1 MSQQHSLLSPFA
13 RHRPAAGAT
22 SRVAP
27 PPQPSFAAAQSAGEN
42 SRHRLSA
49 LGALP
54 VPLSSALRQ
63 RELQPGADRCS
74 VGCGTA
80 GLTWAALG
88 STLYVW
94 RAAAP
99 QGCIRLASPLPS
111 EEATAQSVCEIQPG
125 AGEADE
131 VLLLCCWASRAS
143 CRLTLYRLEALSEP
157 PRLASPPPVYDL
169 AVPLP
174 ANSTALFLRA
184 TPGTVAPAFAPAAAI
199 LATSASQLF
208 AVSLESSVGVPSAAK
223 PGLAL
228 SLSPLE
234 RSSGSLSRVI
244 TAVSSYFSSSQR
256 AGPTAPLAALSL
268 ASDWM
273 VTLSSAGATDTAA
286 ETIVDCWKRNGTGQS
301 YTHAGGSPLL
311 PLLQPALAH
320 AGRGDAAFL
329 AGRCH
334 VADACVL
341 PAEQP
346 GADGR
351 LLLLL
356 ATRGAAGGAAA
367 GATYDLGLVE
377 MSIAQAARSGL
388 PPAAPTLSRRRL
400 RCAVFPSLMAALLRM
415 KTPSSPL
422 SLVTASR
429 PSGPAVAL
437 RPSAAL
443 GRAVLAPGG
452 LGGGEAFA
460 LRDRDGE
467 PSYDLIGVAGG
478 AGGGLSSAGAG
489 ATPPLLG
496 QNGLQDAKLLGAGG
510 NEQGVLLMFSHQ
522 IVRLEAR
529 PSGGG
534 GGAGGSGAGG
544 SFARGA
550 AVRRV
555 SVGGAAGGAAGAGG
569 GGGGAAAN
577 AHVDPEFARE
587 LAEAFQQY
595 EAMQRDG
602 WRGATD
608 KGRGVE
614 EMASGREAMCV
625 AALLALSRALASA
638 AVTTHSEAALAS
650 KLAQQTRL
658 VEFARLHSLL
668 DPAASPHEAAEL
680 VAIGERLAAG
690 LALRQTQ
697 NGASAAHSTL
707 LIALLDAVHRQVP
720 GGGGGGGGGRSVAVT
735 SSSPD
740 GVRTR
745 RPTGRTRGDLFRLLL
760 LDGRW
765 RVSPSRGVAA
775 GAAVADEQRLP
786 LRLSR
791 SLRHPPPLRR
801 ALCRPGVAAALRR
814 RDERRGRGGGRGG
827 ARRGAAAPLDERCGD
842 LR

>member
-1 MSQQHSLLSPFA
+1 MNFETLKTAKTANPQSPAEAQAVSQQHSLLSPFA

-111 EEATAQSVCEIQPG
+111 EEATAQRVCEIQPG

-208 AVSLESSVGVPSAAK
+208 AVSLESSVGAPSAAK

-320 AGRGDAAFL
+320 AGRGDAPS
-329 AGRCH
+329 
-334 VADACVL
+334 L
-341 PAEQP
+341 PAVATSP
-346 GADGR
+346 TPACFR
-351 LLLLL
+351 RSSL
-356 ATRGAAGGAAA
+356 APTVGCCCSRPVVRRGGAAA

-377 MSIAQAARSGL
+377 CPSPQAARSGL
-388 PPAAPTLSRRRL
+388 PPAAPTLSTSAPMCRL
-400 RCAVFPSLMAALLRM
+400 PI
-415 KTPSSPL
+415 PH
-422 SLVTASR
+422 
-429 PSGPAVAL
+429 GI
-437 RPSAAL
+437 SAD
-443 GRAVLAPGG
+443 
-452 LGGGEAFA
+452 E
-460 LRDRDGE
+460 
-467 PSYDLIGVAGG
+467 
-478 AGGGLSSAGAG
+478 
-489 ATPPLLG
+489 
-496 QNGLQDAKLLGAGG
+496 DA
-510 NEQGVLLMFSHQ
+510 Q
-522 IVRLEAR
+522 
-529 PSGGG
+529 
-534 GGAGGSGAGG
+534 
-544 SFARGA
+544 
-550 AVRRV
+550 
-555 SVGGAAGGAAGAGG
+555 
-569 GGGGAAAN
+569 
-577 AHVDPEFARE
+577 
-587 LAEAFQQY
+587 
-595 EAMQRDG
+595 
-602 WRGATD
+602 
-608 KGRGVE
+608 
-614 EMASGREAMCV
+614 
-625 AALLALSRALASA
+625 LAS
-638 AVTTHSEAALAS
+638 
-650 KLAQQTRL
+650 
-658 VEFARLHSLL
+658 
-668 DPAASPHEAAEL
+668 
-680 VAIGERLAAG
+680 
-690 LALRQTQ
+690 
-697 NGASAAHSTL
+697 
-707 LIALLDAVHRQVP
+707 
-720 GGGGGGGGGRSVAVT
+720 
-735 SSSPD
+735 
-740 GVRTR
+740 
-745 RPTGRTRGDLFRLLL
+745 
-760 LDGRW
+760 
-765 RVSPSRGVAA
+765 
-775 GAAVADEQRLP
+775 LP
-786 LRLSR
+786 
-791 SLRHPPPLRR
+791 
-801 ALCRPGVAAALRR
+801 CYG
-814 RDERRGRGGGRGG
+814 
-827 ARRGAAAPLDERCGD
+827 
-842 LR
+842 

>member
-88 STLYVW
+88 STLYVA
-94 RAAAP
+94 RRGAAGVHPAGVAAAF
-99 QGCIRLASPLPS
+99 
-111 EEATAQSVCEIQPG
+111 EEATAQRVCEIQPG

-208 AVSLESSVGVPSAAK
+208 AVSLESSVGAPSAAK

-367 GATYDLGLVE
+367 GATYDLGLVRCP
-377 MSIAQAARSGL
+377 SPQAARSGL
-388 PPAAPTLSRRRL
+388 PPAVPTLSRRRL
-400 RCAVFPSLMAALLRM
+400 RC
-415 KTPSSPL
+415 PSSHPSWQL
-422 SLVTASR
+422 S
-429 PSGPAVAL
+429 
-437 RPSAAL
+437 
-443 GRAVLAPGG
+443 
-452 LGGGEAFA
+452 
-460 LRDRDGE
+460 
-467 PSYDLIGVAGG
+467 
-478 AGGGLSSAGAG
+478 
-489 ATPPLLG
+489 
-496 QNGLQDAKLLGAGG
+496 
-510 NEQGVLLMFSHQ
+510 
-522 IVRLEAR
+522 
-529 PSGGG
+529 
-534 GGAGGSGAGG
+534 
-544 SFARGA
+544 
-550 AVRRV
+550 
-555 SVGGAAGGAAGAGG
+555 
-569 GGGGAAAN
+569 
-577 AHVDPEFARE
+577 
-587 LAEAFQQY
+587 
-595 EAMQRDG
+595 
-602 WRGATD
+602 
-608 KGRGVE
+608 
-614 EMASGREAMCV
+614 
-625 AALLALSRALASA
+625 
-638 AVTTHSEAALAS
+638 
-650 KLAQQTRL
+650 
-658 VEFARLHSLL
+658 
-668 DPAASPHEAAEL
+668 
-680 VAIGERLAAG
+680 
-690 LALRQTQ
+690 
-697 NGASAAHSTL
+697 
-707 LIALLDAVHRQVP
+707 
-720 GGGGGGGGGRSVAVT
+720 
-735 SSSPD
+735 
-740 GVRTR
+740 
-745 RPTGRTRGDLFRLLL
+745 
-760 LDGRW
+760 
-765 RVSPSRGVAA
+765 
-775 GAAVADEQRLP
+775 
-786 LRLSR
+786 
-791 SLRHPPPLRR
+791 
-801 ALCRPGVAAALRR
+801 
-814 RDERRGRGGGRGG
+814 
-827 ARRGAAAPLDERCGD
+827 CG
-842 LR
+842 